1 MSKPTP
7 PQIDIRGL
15 FGGAKAAVVVPIDK
29 SGKKA
34 KKEGNGKTHLLASF
48 CSLREFAVYVS
59 LFFMQTRW
67 PRVRL
72 TEQAKPMLTCQA

>member
-7 PQIDIRGL
+7 PQMVHGL
-15 FGGAKAAVVVPIDK
+15 LGGAKAAVVVPVGK

-34 KKEGNGKTHLLASF
+34 KKEVDGKIHLHARF
-48 CSLREFAVYVS
+48 CSLREYAVYVS

-72 TEQAKPMLTCQA
+72 TEQAKPMLARQA